1 MSVPFAVFA
10 SGSGTN
16 MQALLDHERDGAAYR
31 IELLIT
37 DRACAAEERARVL
50 GRAVHRV
57 EIPRGDL
64 SGSDAAAGASRDPAA
79 TPTDTWASRLLRLLQ
94 RHRAGGILLAG
105 FLRLLPAEVCDAYRD
120 RILNIHPALLPAFGG
135 RGMYG
140 HHVHEAVLRSGAA
153 LSGPTIHFV
162 DERYDEGRILAQW
175 PVPVLPGDT
184 ATALAARVLRVEHVL
199 YPAAAD
205 ALARAVQDGWPNDG
219 PAPAFRW
226 PGGALTAGA
235 GSSAESGFS
244 AESGSSAHGGPSA
257 DARSSAAAI
266 LEQRIQQAFG
276 GAGD

>member
-37 DRACAAEERARVL
+37 DRECAAEERARAL
-50 GRAVHRV
+50 GRAVYRV
-57 EIPRGDL
+57 EFPRGGV
-64 SGSDAAAGASRDPAA
+64 SGRDARAGETRDPGA
-79 TPTDTWASRLLRLLQ
+79 TPQDTCGGEILRFLR
-94 RHRAGGILLAG
+94 RHDAGGILLAG
-105 FLRLLPAEVCDAYRD
+105 FLRLVPAEVCAAHRG

-135 RGMYG
+135 KGMYG
-140 HHVHEAVLRSGAA
+140 HHVHEAVLRSGAS

-175 PVPVLPGDT
+175 PVPVFPGDT
-184 ATALAARVLRVEHVL
+184 PDALAARVLRVEHAL

-205 ALARAVQDGWPNDG
+205 ALARAVQGGWPEGG
-219 PAPAFRW
+219 PAPEFCW
-226 PGGALTAGA
+226 PGGERSECA
-235 GSSAESGFS
+235 GSSAD
-244 AESGSSAHGGPSA
+244 AGPSPG
-257 DARSSAAAI
+257 ARSSAAAN
-266 LEQRIQQAFG
+266 LERRIQQAFG

>member
-37 DRACAAEERARVL
+37 DRECAAEQRARAF
-50 GRAVHRV
+50 GRAVYRV
-57 EIPRGDL
+57 DFPRGGTT
-64 SGSDAAAGASRDPAA
+64 GSDAGAGASHDPAA
-79 TPTDTWASRLLRLLQ
+79 TPQDACASRLLRLLK
-94 RHRAGGILLAG
+94 RHHAEGILLAG
-105 FLRLLPAEVCDAYRD
+105 FLRLVPAEVCAAYRG
-120 RILNIHPALLPAFGG
+120 RVLNIHPALLPSFGG
-135 RGMYG
+135 KGMYG
-140 HHVHEAVLRSGAA
+140 HHVHEAVLRSGAS

-184 ATALAARVLRVEHVL
+184 PDALAARVLRVEHAL

-205 ALARAVQDGWPNDG
+205 ALARAVQGGWPDG
-219 PAPAFRW
+219 GVAPAFCW
-226 PGGALTAGA
+226 PGGERPAGA
-235 GSSAESGFS
+235 STADAGT
-244 AESGSSAHGGPSA
+244 PA
-257 DARSSAAAI
+257 DARSSAATN

>member
-31 IELLIT
+31 IDLLIT
-37 DRACAAEERARVL
+37 DRECVAEERARAL

-57 EIPRGDL
+57 DFPRGDAAR
-64 SGSDAAAGASRDPAA
+64 SDDGAGPSTDPASVLR
-79 TPTDTWASRLLRLLQ
+79 DTCASQLLRLLQ
-94 RHRAGGILLAG
+94 RHRAEGILLAG
-105 FLRLLPAEVCDAYRD
+105 FLRLVPPEVCAAYSD

-135 RGMYG
+135 KGMYG
-140 HHVHEAVLRSGAA
+140 HHVHEAVLRSGASV
-153 LSGPTIHFV
+153 SGPTIHFV

-184 ATALAARVLRVEHVL
+184 PDALAARVLRVEHAL

-205 ALARAVQDGWPNDG
+205 ALARAVRGGWPG
-219 PAPAFRW
+219 TGTPPAFCWR
-226 PGGALTAGA
+226 G
-235 GSSAESGFS
+235 
-244 AESGSSAHGGPSA
+244 
-257 DARSSAAAI
+257 D
-266 LEQRIQQAFG
+266 LEQPIQQAFG

>member
-1 MSVPFAVFA
+1 MKVPFAVFA

-16 MQALLDHERDGAAYR
+16 MQALLDHEGEGAAYR

-37 DRACAAEERARVL
+37 DRECAAEERARAL

-57 EIPRGDL
+57 EFPP
-64 SGSDAAAGASRDPAA
+64 SSNE
-79 TPTDTWASRLLRLLQ
+79 LLRLLK
-94 RHRAGGILLAG
+94 RHHAEGILLAG
-105 FLRLLPAEVCDAYRD
+105 FLCLVPAEVCAAYRG

-135 RGMYG
+135 KGMYG

-184 ATALAARVLRVEHVL
+184 PDTLAARVLRVEHAL

-205 ALARAVQDGWPNDG
+205 ALALAVQGGWPDAE
-219 PAPAFRW
+219 PAPGFRW
-226 PGGALTAGA
+226 PGCGHAPDTELG
-235 GSSAESGFS
+235 
-244 AESGSSAHGGPSA
+244 
-257 DARSSAAAI
+257 D
-266 LEQRIQQAFG
+266 RITQAFG

>member
-16 MQALLDHERDGAAYR
+16 MQALFDHEREDAAYR
-31 IELLIT
+31 IELLVT
-37 DRACAAEERARVL
+37 DRDCAAEERARRL
-50 GRAVHRV
+50 GRALCRV
-57 EIPRGDL
+57 EFPRRGAVEGD
-64 SGSDAAAGASRDPAA
+64 APAGVSEGPATTPQGTCASQ
-79 TPTDTWASRLLRLLQ
+79 LLHLLK
-94 RHRAGGILLAG
+94 RHRAEGILLAG
-105 FLRLLPAEVCDAYRD
+105 FLRLVPAEVCAAYRG

-135 RGMYG
+135 KGMYG
-140 HHVHEAVLRSGAA
+140 HHVHEAVLRSGAS

-184 ATALAARVLRVEHVL
+184 PEALAARVLRVEHAL

-205 ALARAVQDGWPNDG
+205 ALARAVQGGWPDGG
-219 PAPAFRW
+219 PAPAFCW
-226 PGGALTAGA
+226 PGGDRSAGA
-235 GSSAESGFS
+235 VT
-244 AESGSSAHGGPSA
+244 A
-257 DARSSAAAI
+257 DAGPQADDRSSAAAN

>member
-1 MSVPFAVFA
+1 MKVPFAVFA

-16 MQALLDHERDGAAYR
+16 MQALLDHEGEGAAYR

-37 DRACAAEERARVL
+37 DRQCAAEERARAL

-57 EIPRGDL
+57 EFPPS
-64 SGSDAAAGASRDPAA
+64 SGE
-79 TPTDTWASRLLRLLQ
+79 LLRLLK
-94 RHRAGGILLAG
+94 RHHAEGILLAG
-105 FLRLLPAEVCDAYRD
+105 FLRLVPAEVCAAYRD

-135 RGMYG
+135 KGMYG

-184 ATALAARVLRVEHVL
+184 PDALAARVLRVEHAL

-205 ALARAVQDGWPNDG
+205 ALARAVQGGWPDAG
-219 PAPAFRW
+219 PAPGFRW
-226 PGGALTAGA
+226 PGGGHAPD
-235 GSSAESGFS
+235 AELG
-244 AESGSSAHGGPSA
+244 
-257 DARSSAAAI
+257 D
-266 LEQRIQQAFG
+266 RIMQAFG